1 MERLTMTSDK
11 GGVAFTFDLDITCK
25 PSEAQKILKLAQKLK
40 EYEDIEEQITKKFA
54 GCIDIKTI
62 LDSFCAFYDMQET
75 NEDLAQCT
83 LLTNE
88 DVLKY
93 RQWKDAEEQGL
104 LLIEPCDVEDII
116 DKLFSHNE
124 RVSLWVS
131 VKEEITYHQLIWS
144 GMAWDIPEVFKSCYF
159 VKIFG
164 TIPEKITQAD
174 IINIEVVLT
183 KEAEAAL
190 ARMEK
195 ENG

>member
-1 MERLTMTSDK
+1 MERLTMTSNK

-54 GCIDIKTI
+54 GCIDMKTI

-93 RQWKDAEEQGL
+93 RQWKEAEEQGL
-104 LLIEPCDVEDII
+104 LLRLPCKVGDTIYLVDFEEKTFDEATVNSIEIDTRDNRVLINSDYEVGTWSEDNHV
-116 DKLFSHNE
+116 FYS
-124 RVSLWVS
+124 
-131 VKEEITYHQLIWS
+131 KEE
-144 GMAWDIPEVFKSCYF
+144 AE
-159 VKIFG
+159 
-164 TIPEKITQAD
+164 QA
-174 IINIEVVLT
+174 I
-183 KEAEAAL
+183 

>member
-40 EYEDIEEQITKKFA
+40 EYEDIEEKITKKFA

-75 NEDLAQCT
+75 NEELAQCT

-93 RQWKDAEEQGL
+93 RQWKEAEEQGL
-104 LLIEPCDVEDII
+104 LLRLPCKVGDEVFVLDNRHKIIHPFEVKNIHLNKYELNFRISYIGTEPCLQYWEIGCCNS
-116 DKLFSHNE
+116 KLGE
-124 RVSLWVS
+124 
-131 VKEEITYHQLIWS
+131 T
-144 GMAWDIPEVFKSCYF
+144 VF
-159 VKIFG
+159 
-164 TIPEKITQAD
+164 
-174 IINIEVVLT
+174 LT
-183 KEAEAAL
+183 KEEAEEAL
-190 ARMEK
+190 ARMEG
-195 ENG
+195 ENGKVN